1 MDITPLLKHT
11 SRSLYLS
18 VQALPRTLRTPFGI
32 AYLLCRYA
40 DTIADTYLIPQ
51 ERRLY
56 WIERFPSIVRQNDRT
71 GGLELAKEI
80 SGSSD
85 NPHEKELLQNLGS
98 CLDVFNTLSE
108 LHQQFIHEVVS
119 AVCEGMKMDLT
130 SFPSQT
136 ADEVH
141 AFATHKDL
149 EKYCRLMGGMPGLFW
164 SKLIFHSCTV
174 SLPEKEFYALGQHIG
189 DALQI
194 VNILR
199 DLPKDLRIGRCYLP
213 LEDLAAYHL
222 TPKELLSPAASAAFE
237 PVKQKWIQ
245 WGIRNLTSAGMYFR
259 QLPKTQPGTRAAVAW
274 PMLWTADT
282 LYKVSTETALLS
294 PARRVKISHRVIYGT
309 MALTPLI
316 LLSNQLFMHWMHRKI
331 KRFGIQ

>member
-18 VQALPRTLRTPFGI
+18 VQALPRAIRTPFGI

-51 ERRLY
+51 ERRLR
-56 WIERFPSIVRQNDRT
+56 WIERFPAIVRQNDRT

-85 NPHEKELLQNLGS
+85 NPHEKELLQNLGP

-108 LHQQFIHEVVS
+108 LHKQFIHEVVY

-136 ADEVH
+136 ADKID
-141 AFATHKDL
+141 AFATHTEL

-164 SKLIFHSCTV
+164 SKLIFHSCAV
-174 SLPEKEFYALGQHIG
+174 ALPEEEFYTLGQHIG

-213 LEDLAAYHL
+213 LEDLAAHNL
-222 TPKELLSPAASAAFE
+222 TPPDLLSPAASAKFE
-237 PVKQKWIQ
+237 PVKQKWIH
-245 WGIRNLTSAGMYFR
+245 WGLHNLASAAVYFR

-282 LYKVSTETALLS
+282 LYKVSTEPELLN
-294 PARRVKISHRVIYGT
+294 PARRVKISRSVIYGT

-316 LLSNQLFMHWMHRKI
+316 LLSNRMFESWMTRKI
-331 KRFGIQ
+331 KRFGGQ